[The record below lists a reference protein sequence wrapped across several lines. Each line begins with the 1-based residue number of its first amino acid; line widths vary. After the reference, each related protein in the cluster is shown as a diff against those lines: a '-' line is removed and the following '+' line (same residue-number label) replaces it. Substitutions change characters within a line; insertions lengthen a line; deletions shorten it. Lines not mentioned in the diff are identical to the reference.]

1 MWHARMTE
9 VLTFNMYTLY
19 VLVLERSV
27 FGGDPSSASR
37 VLVLAGCTPYCGEK
51 KKVDKEF
58 YIVNH

>member
-27 FGGDPSSASR
+27 FNHLFA
-37 VLVLAGCTPYCGEK
+37 VKEK
-51 KKVDKEF
+51 KGEEVLF
-58 YIVNH
+58 WR